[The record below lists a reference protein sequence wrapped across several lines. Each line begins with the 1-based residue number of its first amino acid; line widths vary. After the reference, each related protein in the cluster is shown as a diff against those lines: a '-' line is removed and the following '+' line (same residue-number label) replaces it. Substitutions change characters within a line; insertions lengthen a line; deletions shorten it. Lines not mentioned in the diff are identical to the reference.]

1 MSSTGMAWAGDDDFL
16 GMVPVPKG
24 NRRNLKC
31 LRLSMRSKRMR
42 GGRGR
47 GFLGRLKSRIMNKQH
62 MGSSIDDFMKEE
74 GIFEEVQ
81 AQAMKEVATW
91 KSEVSITRRDM
102 AENEAELNEPTL
114 NKQSRPVT
122 GLTVGFAR
130 ARFAA
135 DD

>member
-1 MSSTGMAWAGDDDFL
+1 
-16 GMVPVPKG
+16 
-24 NRRNLKC
+24 
-31 LRLSMRSKRMR
+31 
-42 GGRGR
+42 
-47 GFLGRLKSRIMNKQH
+47 MNKQH

-102 AENEAELNEPTL
+102 AENEAELNEPTA
-114 NKQSRPVT
+114 KQTIEAVT

-135 DD
+135 DDRQSAIAASASVGSVKENTGISRSTPASV